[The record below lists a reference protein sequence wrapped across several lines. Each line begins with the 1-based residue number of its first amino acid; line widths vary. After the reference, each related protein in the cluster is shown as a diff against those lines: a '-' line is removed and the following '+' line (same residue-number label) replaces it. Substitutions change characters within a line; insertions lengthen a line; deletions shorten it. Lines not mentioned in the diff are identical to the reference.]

1 MCIHISHFCLVVII
15 IIFFYIKCL
24 PSCNIN
30 LLLLLWFIFMI
41 NLNGRVND
49 LYNPYM
55 ASASA
60 GSFLQVIP
68 VQQQGLRRGLK
79 IVKCNQTPRALLCYV
94 LYWYRCSYTLL
105 CARTC
110 VESLFRTQTAME
122 TCALCLRWD
131 AHKNSAVT
139 YNMPR
144 DSAHFTRFVCVSVAW
159 SAQEFVS
166 RSGKSWTSLVVS
178 PLRMSVSFTDTRV
191 ECCSLHCKRSRK
203 FRTFGSCYSVASD
216 AS

>member
-1 MCIHISHFCLVVII
+1 MFYKKMVFQFCYGIMGTIMNNKIIGRCLKWSCTHSFNLIKKTLIGQTVVCIHISHFCLVVII

-30 LLLLLWFIFMI
+30 LLLWFIFMI

-79 IVKCNQTPRALLCYV
+79 IVKCNTTLRALLCYV

-110 VESLFRTQTAME
+110 VES
-122 TCALCLRWD
+122 
-131 AHKNSAVT
+131 
-139 YNMPR
+139 
-144 DSAHFTRFVCVSVAW
+144 
-159 SAQEFVS
+159 
-166 RSGKSWTSLVVS
+166 
-178 PLRMSVSFTDTRV
+178 
-191 ECCSLHCKRSRK
+191 
-203 FRTFGSCYSVASD
+203 
-216 AS
+216 